1 MKERTLIE
9 VLKENNEFKKSINS
23 KLKKPITIS
32 LLSNNIINQ
41 IQPVLENWA
50 YSIDLTP
57 IINFGEFDNIVQ
69 DSNIYSS
76 SDVVIIFWELN
87 NIVDGFQYSS
97 TKLTANQIKE
107 YLEKVKTE
115 IKFCINSLSKTSLVL
130 FNNFSSNPFSLNNSQ
145 TDNYEKIGLELNNFV
160 NKILPDNFKLVNIDK
175 IISCISI
182 EKSYNMRNFYT
193 SKSPYSFDFFSNYLN
208 YISPILSAKIG
219 ATKKVLVLDCD
230 NTLWG
235 GILGED
241 GINGVKCDDMSGA
254 GKVFYEIQELIVQ
267 LIKKG
272 VIVCLNSKNN
282 LKDVEEVFNKKSMP
296 LNYDDIIIKK
306 VNWVN
311 KASNLID
318 ISNELNVGIESLVF
332 IDDSDFEIN
341 LIKESL
347 PTVKTM
353 QVPKD
358 IYKYPLEFRK
368 LTNVF
373 TRLNSSKEDK
383 LKTQMYKDELKR
395 NDTKNTYK
403 NINEYITSL
412 NLKMSISINDLE
424 IIERISQMTQKTN
437 QFNATT
443 IRLTKNE
450 VNDFIKSINN
460 FVLSFTL
467 SDKFGKFGVSGC
479 AFIEVIGEDA
489 FVRNILLSCR
499 VLGRTSE
506 DVFVKEIFIFLK
518 KLNIKT
524 CYFDYIK
531 SPKNSQVR
539 SFFNKMSFKLVKD
552 NAKSDLYS
560 LDLEKYIIINT
571 KTIKFD
577 YEK

>member
-23 KLKKPITIS
+23 KVKKHITIS

-50 YSIDLTP
+50 YSNDLNP

-69 DSNIYSS
+69 DSKSYSS

-97 TKLTANQIKE
+97 TKLTANQIKK

-160 NKILPDNFKLVNIDK
+160 NKIFPDNFKLVNIDK
-175 IISCISI
+175 IISYVST

-208 YISPILSAKIG
+208 FISPILSAKIG

-267 LIKKG
+267 LIKEG

-282 LKDVEEVFNKKSMP
+282 LKDVEEVFNIKSMP

-306 VNWVN
+306 VNWNN
-311 KASNLID
+311 KATNLID

-347 PTVKTM
+347 PAVKTM

-358 IYKYPLEFRK
+358 IYKYPLKFRK
-368 LTNVF
+368 LRNVF

-395 NDTKNTYK
+395 NDTKNTYED
-403 NINEYITSL
+403 INEYIKSL
-412 NLKMSISINDLE
+412 NLKMSISVNDLE

-450 VNDFIKSINN
+450 VNDFTKTINN
-460 FVLSFTL
+460 YILSFAL
-467 SDKFGKFGVSGC
+467 SDKFGEFGTSGC
-479 AFIEVIGEDA
+479 AFIEVVGEDA

-506 DVFVKEIFIFLK
+506 DVFVNEIFIFLK
-518 KLNIKT
+518 KLNVKT
-524 CYFDYIK
+524 CYFDFIK
-531 SPKNSQVR
+531 SQKNSQVR
-539 SFFNKMSFKLVKD
+539 TFFNKMSFELIKD
-552 NAKSDLYS
+552 NTKSDLYS
-560 LDLEKYIIINT
+560 LDLEKYLIIDK
-571 KTIKFD
+571 KTIKVE

>member
-9 VLKENNEFKKSINS
+9 VLKENKEFKKSINS
-23 KLKKPITIS
+23 KVKKPITIS

-50 YSIDLTP
+50 YSNDLAP

-97 TKLTANQIKE
+97 TKLTADQIKE

-145 TDNYEKIGLELNNFV
+145 TDNYEKIGIELNSFI

-241 GINGVKCDDMSGA
+241 GVNGVKCDDMSGA

-358 IYKYPLEFRK
+358 IYKYPLEFRR
-368 LTNVF
+368 LRNVF

-506 DVFVKEIFIFLK
+506 DVFVNEIFIFLK

-539 SFFNKMSFKLVKD
+539 SFFNKMSFDLVKD

-571 KTIKFD
+571 KTIKVD